1 MPGIHRERPGADAIT
16 PATDAH
22 AVDVGDGVWLSPGLS
37 NSYLITSSDGR
48 VVVNSGMGFGSL
60 GACSFE
66 IIGIVGL
73 GGPLKANDLSTFGA
87 LDAHHKASH
96 PGALV
101 SANTADGTNNLIKL
115 QVDPGNYPSAAG
127 AKLPACHGLHWRPGD
142 SASHFSSWG
151 PRTSNMIRLKD
162 KNRKNQSAQ

>member
-1 MPGIHRERPGADAIT
+1 
-16 PATDAH
+16 
-22 AVDVGDGVWLSPGLS
+22 
-37 NSYLITSSDGR
+37 
-48 VVVNSGMGFGSL
+48 MGFGSL

-66 IIGIVGL
+66 IIDIAGL
-73 GGPLKANDLSTFGA
+73 GGPLKANDLSTFGT

-96 PGALV
+96 PVALV

-142 SASHFSSWG
+142 FSKHLSVMG
-151 PRTSNMIRLKD
+151 AATFKHDLIKGQ
-162 KNRKNQSAQ
+162 K